1 MPSMLNLLLN
11 SGNSSALSQLSSQFG
26 LSEDQARQAV
36 EALAPALSI
45 GMKRNVST
53 PMGAGAFI
61 EALSSGRHEQYADR
75 PEYAG
80 SDVGIAEGNK
90 ILGHLL
96 GSKDVSRA
104 VTHQA
109 SQVTGIG
116 QSALKKMLPII
127 TSMVMGSMSKS
138 AKQGIAG
145 GGDGI
150 LGKIMEGMLGG
161 GLSGGG
167 NAGGSLGD
175 ILGNVLGGGGTR
187 QSAPQRRTSD
197 GDNPLGR
204 IFEDMLSG
212 QDKDGRPQSTPQRRT
227 TDEGELGQVFDDASG
242 EGNRS
247 SGNWSAEEVT
257 GEGSLGDML
266 DGFLDGDDEEPQIEA
281 GGQRRHPPSGGG
293 LTEIFGDMMD
303 SGRKSDDPYQS
314 GLESIFDDFLK
325 K

>member
-1 MPSMLNLLLN
+1 MPSMLDLLLN
-11 SGNSSALSQLSSQFG
+11 SGNSSPLSQLSSQFG

-45 GMKRNVST
+45 GMKRNAST

-80 SDVGIAEGNK
+80 SDEGIAEGNK

-116 QSALKKMLPII
+116 QSSLKKMLPII
-127 TSMVMGSMSKS
+127 ASMVMGSMSKG
-138 AKQGIAG
+138 AKHGIAG
-145 GGDGI
+145 GGGGI

-161 GLSGGG
+161 GGQT
-167 NAGGSLGD
+167 AGGLGD
-175 ILGNVLGGGGTR
+175 ILGNVLGGSGTR
-187 QSAPQRRTSD
+187 QPAPHRRTSD

-204 IFEDMLSG
+204 IFEDALSPQGKGG
-212 QDKDGRPQSTPQRRT
+212 QPQAAPQRRT
-227 TDEGELGQVFDDASG
+227 TDEGGLEQVFDDVPS
-242 EGNRS
+242 EGARS
-247 SGNWSAEEVT
+247 SRNWPTKEQA
-257 GEGSLGDML
+257 GEDSLGDML

-281 GGQRRHPPSGGG
+281 GGQRRRPPSGGG